1 MINSLELEEKG
12 REWDDAVAWQRSRSL
27 TREWGVEGRGDALE
41 KQVQT
46 QLHSLASGNGVELAA
61 AAAAA
66 FVSHCYTL

>member
-1 MINSLELEEKG
+1 MRLPGKAG
-12 REWDDAVAWQRSRSL
+12 
-27 TREWGVEGRGDALE
+27 GVPGRGDTLE

-66 FVSHCYTL
+66 AAFVSHCYTL